1 MENITESQKAAL
13 EALVTSFFNKTGAI
27 KLISV
32 CTSDGFDLFYASR
45 KARKIEG
52 DKIAAVSSTLCSIS
66 SASADKISSGK
77 FKIATIE
84 SDIGNILFL
93 RTKVGDIDC
102 ALCVEGSINI
112 SLGTL
117 RFISQRLAK
126 EIEELK

>member
-1 MENITESQKAAL
+1 MKEIADKQKASLHAL
-13 EALVTSFFNKTGAI
+13 AMSFFNKTGAI

-45 KARKIEG
+45 KARQIEG
-52 DKIAAVSSTLCSIS
+52 DKIAAISSTLCSIS
-66 SASADKISSGK
+66 SASAEKISSGK

-93 RTKVGDIDC
+93 RTEFAGLDC
-102 ALCVEGSINI
+102 ALCIEGSTNM

-126 EIEELK
+126 EIEELE